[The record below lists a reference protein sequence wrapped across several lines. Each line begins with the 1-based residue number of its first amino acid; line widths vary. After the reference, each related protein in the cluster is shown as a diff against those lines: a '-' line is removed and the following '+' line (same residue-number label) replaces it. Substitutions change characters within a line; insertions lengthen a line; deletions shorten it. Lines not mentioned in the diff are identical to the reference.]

1 MGFVNLDSNYQLNG
15 FYDEMLAAPG
25 RPRASYRR
33 LYEHLERL
41 GPAELERR
49 HQLAL
54 QMFRNHGITFA
65 VYPDAQGTEKVFP
78 FDVIPRVIDA
88 RTWRRLEDG
97 LKQRLRAL
105 NLFLDDVYGRK
116 LILKQHAIPPEIV
129 LSSSLYL
136 REVEGLPVPHG
147 IHCHIAGIDLVRDE
161 KGDFFV
167 LEDNVRTP
175 SGASYVLANRYV
187 MKRVL
192 PDLFAGYP
200 VRPVEGY
207 VHELL
212 RHLRWLAP
220 AGIDDPTVVLLTPGI
235 NNSAYYEHLYLAKQ
249 MGVELVEGS
258 DLVVDDDHVFMRTT
272 RGLRPV
278 HVIYRRIDDE
288 WLDPIFGRQESLVG
302 VAGLVNA
309 YRAGNVAIANALGN
323 GVADDKAVYSLV
335 PKLIRYYLDED
346 PILPNVETYLCAV
359 DSDRRYVLEHL
370 ATLVVKTVDASGGY
384 GMLIGPASTTEEREE
399 FSRRITAVP
408 RAFIAQPV
416 VALSVQPV
424 LDGGGLRRGHQDLRP
439 FVLTGPDEY
448 VTPGGLTRV
457 ALKPGSGRQQLAG
470 RRQPGHLGGRGRRFR
485 GRGCLA
491 ARPRRSRCW
500 AATSSAPT
508 TWRESWACTSRCP
521 STGRTNPGR
530 ISGCGSWSS
539 RAGTPATLANGSR
552 RWRWWSRARSGRRSG
567 RASPRPASR
576 RRRCG
581 RRCPASCTS
590 R

>member
-1 MGFVNLDSNYQLNG
+1 MNLDLHYQSNG
-15 FYDEMLAAPG
+15 FYDEMLAAEG
-25 RPRASYRR
+25 RPRPAYRR
-33 LYEHLERL
+33 LYEQLNRL
-41 GPAELERR
+41 GRDELQRR
-49 HQLAL
+49 HALAME
-54 QMFRNHGITFA
+54 MFRNHGITFG

-78 FDVIPRVIDA
+78 FDVIPRVVEA
-88 RTWRRLEDG
+88 RTWQRLEEG

-116 LILKQHAIPPEIV
+116 QILKQRAIPPEIV
-129 LSSSLYL
+129 LSSSLYM
-136 REVEGLPVPHG
+136 REVEGLAVPHG

-346 PILPNVETYLCAV
+346 PILP
-359 DSDRRYVLEHL
+359 
-370 ATLVVKTVDASGGY
+370 
-384 GMLIGPASTTEEREE
+384 
-399 FSRRITAVP
+399 
-408 RAFIAQPV
+408 
-416 VALSVQPV
+416 
-424 LDGGGLRRGHQDLRP
+424 
-439 FVLTGPDEY
+439 
-448 VTPGGLTRV
+448 
-457 ALKPGSGRQQLAG
+457 
-470 RRQPGHLGGRGRRFR
+470 
-485 GRGCLA
+485 
-491 ARPRRSRCW
+491 
-500 AATSSAPT
+500 
-508 TWRESWACTSRCP
+508 TSRPTCA
-521 STGRTNPGR
+521 RWIR
-530 ISGCGSWSS
+530 IGGTCSS
-539 RAGTPATLANGSR
+539 ISP
-552 RWRWWSRARSGRRSG
+552 RWWSRRSTRRVATGCSSGPPPPKKSARSSPAASRPSLARSSPNRWSRFRSSRCSTAAAFAAATRTSG
-567 RASPRPASR
+567 RSCSPAPTNTSLPVASPASR
-576 RRRCG
+576 
-581 RRCPASCTS
+581 
-590 R
+590 